1 MTHIFPG
8 LGGLW
13 WASALEASDAMA
25 DCSERSATLCS
36 PSPPP
41 DPSSQGSSRATGG
54 PGWRAA
60 GDSGRMRP
68 SSLGEQMDGILTIQ
82 EEMAA
87 HVGES
92 DQIPPLE
99 VTVSRET

>member
-1 MTHIFPG
+1 
-8 LGGLW
+8 
-13 WASALEASDAMA
+13 
-25 DCSERSATLCS
+25 
-36 PSPPP
+36 
-41 DPSSQGSSRATGG
+41 
-54 PGWRAA
+54 
-60 GDSGRMRP
+60 MRP